1 MASALPFRP
10 TMRCPF
16 FLAECR
22 AAWWSRR
29 RVRKWL
35 LRRVSMSLILQTVG
49 VALALLACPASSF
62 VREAAKSVQNP
73 FT

>member
-1 MASALPFRP
+1 MAPEVSFRP
-10 TMRCPF
+10 TPMCPF
-16 FLAECR
+16 FLAACR
-22 AAWWSRR
+22 AGWRSRR